1 MALLRVVLD
10 GGGRGGSSSSVDRLV
25 HNAQVCKR
33 RKGTEGGREGTRERE
48 IGEGAPRT
56 PPPKQNTTTQL
67 PTHSTSHPPP
77 KQALWSGVVPSH
89 HHQAQAQ
96 KARASLPLD
105 LRLPLPFPHSAEEA
119 WGGNARLQRH
129 WQAFWSLWGL
139 ARRFGEGEDAT
150 LALLRL
156 TGRCCWW
163 CV

>member
-33 RKGTEGGREGTRERE
+33 RKGTEGGREGTRERDW
-48 IGEGAPRT
+48 GGGTTHT
-56 PPPKQNTTTQL
+56 PPKTKHNNT
-67 PTHSTSHPPP
+67 TSHPLNFPPTP